1 MFKIN
6 GKKILVTGAS
16 SGIGRAIAIELSN
29 QGAFL
34 TITGRNELRL
44 KETLLQLG
52 QSAKAIVCD
61 LTEEQQIKD
70 LISTLDVLDGVVFVA
85 GVVEYLPVKFIN
97 AEKIDNVFKV
107 NFDAQVLLTQNLLK
121 LKKLNNG
128 SSLVY
133 ISSIA
138 SKIGVAGTAMYS
150 SSKAALNAY
159 VKVLANELASR
170 NIRANTICP
179 GLIETPMMQQ
189 AIDVNQD
196 LAKDYPLGLGQT
208 DFITGP
214 CVFLLSESSKWITG
228 TDLILDGGL
237 TID

>member
-1 MFKIN
+1 MFEIN

-16 SGIGRAIAIELSN
+16 SGIGRAIAIELSK
-29 QGAFL
+29 QGAVL

-44 KETLLQLG
+44 KETLLHLG
-52 QSAKAIVCD
+52 QSAKSIVCD

-70 LISTLDVLDGVVFVA
+70 LISNLDMLDGVVFVA

-121 LKKLNNG
+121 LKKINNG
-128 SSLVY
+128 ASLVY

-138 SKIGVAGTAMYS
+138 SKIGVTGTSMYS

-189 AIDVNQD
+189 AKDVNQD

-208 DFITGP
+208 GFIIGP

-237 TID
+237 TIV